1 MGVSFARVSRLASVV
16 VFVLLTL
23 PVLIAQQNNPLTNVD
38 VIKMV
43 KSGLAES
50 AIVAAIA
57 ANDTQFDLSST
68 GLQALSQA
76 GVSSKVIRAMLAAES
91 KKKDAAAAAENAAAT
106 PNANATQGSAPDAS
120 GMNSQGMSPPGMSA
134 GVSSDQM
141 AQMMAS
147 MPPEMRERMQASMA
161 QRNARRSARDGGS
174 GGGGG
179 SAGSASSI
187 PVHAGVTVPLDS
199 ALYTS
204 FMRLKTQPGYHMVMT
219 MQTSDPRMAQMAQSI
234 FSPGELVVEGNT
246 RQYVMHY
253 KMQATD
259 VPGTVDDWE
268 IRSVV
273 QNGRGASLI
282 TSAAVPRLL
291 KEAAEKAAH
300 DLAELDR
307 MAATS
312 MARAAAEG
320 PMGAI
325 GAGMTAAGVAMAHA
339 EAPKML
345 KKERDMFSWQ
355 CHDVPPSDASGSQA
369 NPNLTDLHPIGDQNV
384 NGAMA
389 DGYEF
394 YDHENAKTQGTV
406 HLFVAKDTGL
416 PLRIEMIDPSGAGGI
431 QMNYGPLTGPANI
444 EVPAC
449 MKAK

>member
-1 MGVSFARVSRLASVV
+1 MGVSFARVSKLASVV
-16 VFVLLTL
+16 VVVLLIL
-23 PVLIAQQNNPLTNVD
+23 PVVTAQQKSPLTNAD

-43 KSGLAES
+43 KAGMAEPT
-50 AIVAAIA
+50 IVATIA
-57 ANDTQFDLSST
+57 GNDTQFDLTST
-68 GLQALSQA
+68 GLQSLSQA

-91 KKKDAAAAAENAAAT
+91 MKKDAAAAAENAAAASNVNT
-106 PNANATQGSAPDAS
+106 TQDSTPDAS
-120 GMNSQGMSPPGMSA
+120 SGMTQGMPPQGMQQGMSSE
-134 GVSSDQM
+134 QM
-141 AQMMAS
+141 QQMMAN

-161 QRNARRSARDGGS
+161 QRNARRSGKGGGS
-174 GGGGG
+174 GG
-179 SAGSASSI
+179 STNSI
-187 PVHAGVTVPLDS
+187 PAHAGVTVPLDS
-199 ALYTS
+199 PLYTS
-204 FMRLKTQPGYHMVMT
+204 FIRLKTQPGYHMIMS
-219 MQTSDPRMAQMAQSI
+219 MHTSDPKMEQMAQSI

-246 RQYVMHY
+246 RQYTMHY
-253 KMQATD
+253 KMPATD

-291 KEAAEKAAH
+291 KEAEAKAAR

-312 MARAAAEG
+312 IARAAAEG

-355 CHDVPPSDASGSQA
+355 CRDVPPSDSSGSQP
-369 NPNLTDLHPIGDQNV
+369 NPHLTDMHPIGDQDV

-394 YDHENAKTQGTV
+394 YDHENEKTQGTV

-416 PLRIEMIDPSGAGGI
+416 PLRIEMVDASGVGGI

-444 EVPAC
+444 EIPAC

>member
-1 MGVSFARVSRLASVV
+1 MRARKIASIAIAI
-16 VFVLLTL
+16 FLTL
-23 PVLIAQQNNPLTNVD
+23 TALTAQQKNSLTNAD

-43 KSGLAES
+43 KAGMAES
-50 AIVAAIA
+50 TIAAAIA

-68 GLQALSQA
+68 GLQSLNQA
-76 GVSSKVIRAMLAAES
+76 GVTSKVIRAMLAAEA
-91 KKKDAAAAAENAAAT
+91 KRKNAADAT
-106 PNANATQGSAPDAS
+106 EHSTPAQGSSSAQPSATDAS
-120 GMNSQGMSPPGMSA
+120 PGVAPQGMSPQGMPQGMSP
-134 GVSSDQM
+134 DQM
-141 AQMMAS
+141 QQMQQMMNN

-161 QRNARRSARDGGS
+161 QRNARRSAR
-174 GGGGG
+174 GGG
-179 SAGSASSI
+179 SAGSANSI
-187 PVHAGVTVPLDS
+187 PSHGGVPVPIDS

-219 MQTSDPRMAQMAQSI
+219 MQTSDPQMAAMAQSI
-234 FSPGELVVEGNT
+234 FSPQEMLVVGNT
-246 RQYVMHY
+246 RQYTMHY
-253 KMQATD
+253 KMPATD

-268 IRSVV
+268 IRAVV
-273 QNGRGASLI
+273 QNGRAARLI

-291 KEAAEKAAH
+291 KESEEKAAH

-307 MAATS
+307 MAATTI
-312 MARAAAEG
+312 ARAAAEG

-325 GAGMTAAGVAMAHA
+325 GAGMTAAGVAMTHL
-339 EAPKML
+339 EVPKML

-355 CHDVPPSDASGSQA
+355 CRDVPQGGPGAQSTTQ
-369 NPNLTDLHPIGDQNV
+369 LTDFHPIGDQNV

-394 YDHENAKTQGTV
+394 YSYDNLKTQGTV

-416 PLRIEMIDPSGAGGI
+416 PLRIELVAPNGAGGI

-449 MKAK
+449 MK

>member
-1 MGVSFARVSRLASVV
+1 MGVSFARVSKLASIVV
-16 VFVLLTL
+16 VVLLAL
-23 PVLIAQQNNPLTNVD
+23 PVLTAQQKGPLTNAD

-43 KSGLAES
+43 KAGMAEPT
-50 AIVAAIA
+50 IVAAIA
-57 ANDTQFDLSST
+57 GNDTQFDLTST
-68 GLQALSQA
+68 GLQSLSQA
-76 GVSSKVIRAMLAAES
+76 GVSSKVIRAMLAAEAR
-91 KKKDAAAAAENAAAT
+91 KKSATEAAENAAAA
-106 PNANATQGSAPDAS
+106 PNANTTQDSAPDTS
-120 GMNSQGMSPPGMSA
+120 SSMSPQGSPQGMPQGM
-134 GVSSDQM
+134 SSDQM
-141 AQMMAS
+141 QQMQQMMAN

-161 QRNARRSARDGGS
+161 QRNARRSGK
-174 GGGGG
+174 GG
-179 SAGSASSI
+179 SAGSANSI
-187 PVHAGVTVPLDS
+187 PAHAGVTVPLDS

-204 FMRLKTQPGYHMVMT
+204 FIRLKTQPGYHMVMT
-219 MQTSDPRMAQMAQSI
+219 MQTSNPQMAQMAQSI
-234 FSPGELVVEGNT
+234 FSPGELIVEGNT
-246 RQYVMHY
+246 RQYTMHY

-268 IRSVV
+268 IRAVV
-273 QNGRGASLI
+273 QNGRAARLI

-291 KEAAEKAAH
+291 KEAEEKAAR

-312 MARAAAEG
+312 IARAAAEG

-355 CHDVPPSDASGSQA
+355 CRDVPPSDSSGSQP
-369 NPNLTDLHPIGDQNV
+369 NPHLTDLHPIGDQDV

-394 YDHENAKTQGTV
+394 YDHENEKTQGTV

-416 PLRIEMIDPSGAGGI
+416 PLRIEMVDASGVGGI
-431 QMNYGPLTGPANI
+431 QMNYGPLTGPAKI

-449 MKAK
+449 MTK